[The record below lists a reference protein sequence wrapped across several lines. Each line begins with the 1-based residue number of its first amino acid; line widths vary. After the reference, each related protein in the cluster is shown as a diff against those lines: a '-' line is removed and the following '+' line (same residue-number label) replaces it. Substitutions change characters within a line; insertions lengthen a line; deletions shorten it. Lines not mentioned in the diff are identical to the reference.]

1 VFLETPSPILVYEFP
16 ANGFLADRIYVSGDS
31 QTQYQYIAWASRLK
45 IARQIAHAISYLHT
59 TFSRPVIHM
68 FIDMKNILLD
78 EHDVPKL
85 SNFFYSLSIPEGE
98 TDVEAY
104 EGIRDLWF
112 SSPEF
117 KESGKVTEKVMYI
130 ISVNFF

>member
-1 VFLETPSPILVYEFP
+1 
-16 ANGFLADRIYVSGDS
+16 
-31 QTQYQYIAWASRLK
+31 
-45 IARQIAHAISYLHT
+45 
-59 TFSRPVIHM
+59 M

-85 SNFFYSLSIPEGE
+85 SNFFYSLSIPEDE

-104 EGIRDLWF
+104 EGIWDLWF